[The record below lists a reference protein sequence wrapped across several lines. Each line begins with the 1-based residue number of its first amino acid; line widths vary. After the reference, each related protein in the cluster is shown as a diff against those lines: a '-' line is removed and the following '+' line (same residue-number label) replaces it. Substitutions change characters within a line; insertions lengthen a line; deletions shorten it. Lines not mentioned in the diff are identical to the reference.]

1 MSMPG
6 VAVPSARSDQSSAMT
21 RARAALACGAIAG
34 PLFIV
39 TVMIQ
44 ASSRPGFDVTRHPPS
59 LLSLGDL
66 GWIQITNFVLSGL
79 LFVISAVGMRPLAK
93 TGQLGAWGPLLIG
106 VLGVSMVFGGVF
118 LADPGLDFPPGAPA
132 GRPAAMSWHAMV
144 HFGAFAIGFASL
156 VAACAVFARHY
167 WGVAQ
172 GRWAAYCAGSCIL
185 LAVCFVTVMSGL
197 TRGDLLPLYVAV
209 VVGWVWASSVIA
221 HLMRGLSKSTY

>member
-6 VAVPSARSDQSSAMT
+6 VTAPSRSDQSPATT
-21 RARAALACGAIAG
+21 RARAAIACGAVAG

-39 TVMIQ
+39 TVLIQ

-79 LFVISAVGMRPLAK
+79 LFVVSSVGLRPLTK

-132 GRPAAMSWHAMV
+132 GRPAGMSWHAMV

-167 WGVAQ
+167 WRVAQ
-172 GRWAAYCAGSCIL
+172 GRWAAYCAGSGVL
-185 LAVCFVTVMSGL
+185 LAVCFVAVMSGL
-197 TRGDLLPLYVAV
+197 TGGNLLPLYVAV

-221 HLMRGLSKSTY
+221 HLMSGLGKPI